1 MLRGGW
7 IQSPLCMERCMN
19 ISTPFSSNRWLGLLF
34 LLPTL
39 LILVMFLYGPILETL
54 RLSFH
59 QVAFLGLREEFCGLG
74 NYRDL
79 FFEPG
84 YRRMFQ
90 ATLIFT
96 FFTVTGGMGLGLLLA
111 LLVHGVKGGRGF
123 YRLFLIWPYA
133 LSPAVAGVIFLF
145 LFSNQVGLVNAG
157 LDALFGRHP
166 DWLASPALAMT
177 VVVGAAIW
185 KNIGYNLIFY
195 LAALSSLPRDVLE
208 AARMDGAGPVMR
220 LLRVFLPLL
229 APMTLFLLVVNLM
242 YAVFDVFP
250 VVDLITKGGP
260 SDATLLMIYSL
271 YRDGFEFLK
280 TGSAAAQSVLLLGAV
295 AFLTLVK
302 FRTYGRGIH
311 YGGRQ

>member
-1 MLRGGW
+1 MT
-7 IQSPLCMERCMN
+7 S
-19 ISTPFSSNRWLGLLF
+19 FSSNRWLGLLL

-39 LILVMFLYGPILETL
+39 LILIVFLYTPILETL
-54 RLSFH
+54 RLSFY
-59 QVAFLGLREEFCGLG
+59 QVSFLGLREEFCGLS

-84 YRRMFQ
+84 YRRMFR

-96 FFTVTGGMGLGLLLA
+96 FFTVTGSMGLGLLLA
-111 LLVHGVKGGRGF
+111 IMIHNAGAWKGL

-145 LFSNQVGLVNAG
+145 LFSNQVGIVNAG
-157 LDALFGRHP
+157 LNAVFGRHP
-166 DWLASPALAMT
+166 DWLARPGLAMG

-185 KNIGYNLIFY
+185 KNVGYNVIFY
-195 LAALSSLPRDVLE
+195 LAALSALPRDVLE
-208 AARMDGAGPVMR
+208 AARMDGAGMGMR
-220 LLRVFLPLL
+220 FGRVLLPLL

-250 VVDLITKGGP
+250 VVDLITRGGP

-280 TGSAAAQSVLLLGAV
+280 TGMAAAQSVLLLGAV
-295 AFLTLVK
+295 AFLSFVK
-302 FRTYGRGIH
+302 FRIYGKGIY
-311 YGGRQ
+311 YGGRR